1 MGVQLAR
8 ERGGLPL
15 ALQQLGLGG
24 RSVSEASCVLFSS
37 RGCSESLVFAAFGLQ
52 PLAGCVGCSRSI
64 ELDAPSGASCGL
76 AVAQSIC
83 ASCQGRNPSAVAL
96 AIAGWVVQ
104 KMAEQAAQAAPETDH
119 PAADAAAAQEPPD
132 VARSAAKKLVSGAI
146 SAAKASALDD
156 TLVASLRICTL
167 DGVAT
172 TDGDADGVLTKLAAL
187 SVSAALFVTVDG
199 EEKRIASEEALFA
212 ALRAAASARAIAF
225 RTEARPA
232 KRWRDDDDSDDAADA
247 TKRRRHFLNVSS
259 SGIVVA
265 SPGVFEAAAAGEGVA
280 VKVFNEDSDVHVG
293 TTCGHCKASPIR
305 GVRYTRPAPGGADLD
320 LCEPCLLA
328 YRTGPARGERR
339 LPFKR
344 VPHPVREVAL

>member
-1 MGVQLAR
+1 
-8 ERGGLPL
+8 
-15 ALQQLGLGG
+15 
-24 RSVSEASCVLFSS
+24 
-37 RGCSESLVFAAFGLQ
+37 
-52 PLAGCVGCSRSI
+52 
-64 ELDAPSGASCGL
+64 
-76 AVAQSIC
+76 
-83 ASCQGRNPSAVAL
+83 
-96 AIAGWVVQ
+96 
-104 KMAEQAAQAAPETDH
+104 MAEAAEAAPETDH
-119 PAADAAAAQEPPD
+119 PGPDDAAAQPQD
-132 VARSAAKKLVSGAI
+132 VARSAARTLVSGAI
-146 SAAKASALDD
+146 NAAKASALADD

-167 DGVAT
+167 DGVAAQ
-172 TDGDADGVLTKLAAL
+172 DDADALLSKLAAL
-187 SVSAALFVTVDG
+187 SVSAALYVTVDG
-199 EEKRIASEEALFA
+199 EETCIDSEEALFA

-225 RTEARPA
+225 RTEARRPT
-232 KRWRDDDDSDDAADA
+232 KRRRDDSDEDA

-265 SPGVFEAAAAGEGVA
+265 SPGVFEAAAAGESVA

>member
-1 MGVQLAR
+1 
-8 ERGGLPL
+8 
-15 ALQQLGLGG
+15 
-24 RSVSEASCVLFSS
+24 
-37 RGCSESLVFAAFGLQ
+37 
-52 PLAGCVGCSRSI
+52 
-64 ELDAPSGASCGL
+64 
-76 AVAQSIC
+76 
-83 ASCQGRNPSAVAL
+83 
-96 AIAGWVVQ
+96 
-104 KMAEQAAQAAPETDH
+104 MAEQAAQAAPPETDH
-119 PAADAAAAQEPPD
+119 PPPD
-132 VARSAAKKLVSGAI
+132 EPLVDDAVARSAARTLVSGAI
-146 SAAKASALDD
+146 NAAKASALEDED
-156 TLVASLRICTL
+156 LAAALRICTL
-167 DGVAT
+167 DGVAAK
-172 TDGDADGVLTKLAAL
+172 DDADALLAKLAAL
-187 SVSAALFVTVDG
+187 SVSAALYVTVDG
-199 EEKRIASEEALFA
+199 EETRIDSEEALFA

-232 KRWRDDDDSDDAADA
+232 KRRRDDGSDDAADA

-265 SPGVFEAAAAGEGVA
+265 SPGVFEAAVAGESVA

-320 LCEPCLLA
+320 LCEPCLLE

>member
-1 MGVQLAR
+1 
-8 ERGGLPL
+8 
-15 ALQQLGLGG
+15 
-24 RSVSEASCVLFSS
+24 
-37 RGCSESLVFAAFGLQ
+37 
-52 PLAGCVGCSRSI
+52 
-64 ELDAPSGASCGL
+64 
-76 AVAQSIC
+76 
-83 ASCQGRNPSAVAL
+83 
-96 AIAGWVVQ
+96 
-104 KMAEQAAQAAPETDH
+104 MAEAAEAAPETDH
-119 PAADAAAAQEPPD
+119 PAPGEPLIDDA
-132 VARSAAKKLVSGAI
+132 VAKSAARKLVSGAI
-146 SAAKASALDD
+146 NAAKASALADD

-172 TDGDADGVLTKLAAL
+172 TDDDTDVLLSKLAAL
-187 SVSAALFVTVDG
+187 SVSAALYVTVDG
-199 EEKRIASEEALFA
+199 EETKIDSEEALFA

-225 RTEARPA
+225 RTETRPA
-232 KRWRDDDDSDDAADA
+232 KRQRDDSDDEAADA

-265 SPGVFEAAAAGEGVA
+265 SPGVFEAAAAGESVA
-280 VKVFNEDSDVHVG
+280 VKVFDESSDVHVG

>member
-1 MGVQLAR
+1 
-8 ERGGLPL
+8 
-15 ALQQLGLGG
+15 
-24 RSVSEASCVLFSS
+24 
-37 RGCSESLVFAAFGLQ
+37 
-52 PLAGCVGCSRSI
+52 
-64 ELDAPSGASCGL
+64 
-76 AVAQSIC
+76 
-83 ASCQGRNPSAVAL
+83 
-96 AIAGWVVQ
+96 
-104 KMAEQAAQAAPETDH
+104 MAEAAEAAPETDH
-119 PAADAAAAQEPPD
+119 PAPDAD
-132 VARSAAKKLVSGAI
+132 VARSAAQTLVSGAI
-146 SAAKASALDD
+146 NAAKASALADE

-167 DGVAT
+167 DGVAA
-172 TDGDADGVLTKLAAL
+172 DDDADGLLARLAAL

-199 EEKRIASEEALFA
+199 EETRIDSEEALFA

-225 RTEARPA
+225 RTEKRPA
-232 KRWRDDDDSDDAADA
+232 KRRRDDASDEDA

-265 SPGVFEAAAAGEGVA
+265 SPGVFEAAAAGESVA

-293 TTCGHCKASPIR
+293 TTCGHCKASPIV
-305 GVRYTRPAPGGADLD
+305 GVRYTRPAPGGGDLD

>member
-1 MGVQLAR
+1 
-8 ERGGLPL
+8 
-15 ALQQLGLGG
+15 
-24 RSVSEASCVLFSS
+24 
-37 RGCSESLVFAAFGLQ
+37 
-52 PLAGCVGCSRSI
+52 
-64 ELDAPSGASCGL
+64 
-76 AVAQSIC
+76 
-83 ASCQGRNPSAVAL
+83 
-96 AIAGWVVQ
+96 
-104 KMAEQAAQAAPETDH
+104 MAEAAQAAPETDH
-119 PAADAAAAQEPPD
+119 PAPDAAA
-132 VARSAAKKLVSGAI
+132 SAARTLVSGAI
-146 SAAKASALDD
+146 DSAKASALADD

-167 DGVAT
+167 DGVAAQ
-172 TDGDADGVLTKLAAL
+172 DDADALLSKLAAL
-187 SVSAALFVTVDG
+187 SVSAALYVTVDG
-199 EEKRIASEEALFA
+199 EETCIDSEEALFA

-232 KRWRDDDDSDDAADA
+232 KRRRDDSDDAAEA
-247 TKRRRHFLNVSS
+247 TKRRRPHFLNVSS

-265 SPGVFEAAAAGEGVA
+265 SPGVFEAAAAGESVA

-320 LCEPCLLA
+320 LCEPCLLE

>member
-1 MGVQLAR
+1 
-8 ERGGLPL
+8 
-15 ALQQLGLGG
+15 
-24 RSVSEASCVLFSS
+24 
-37 RGCSESLVFAAFGLQ
+37 
-52 PLAGCVGCSRSI
+52 
-64 ELDAPSGASCGL
+64 
-76 AVAQSIC
+76 
-83 ASCQGRNPSAVAL
+83 
-96 AIAGWVVQ
+96 
-104 KMAEQAAQAAPETDH
+104 MAEAAGAAPETDH
-119 PAADAAAAQEPPD
+119 PAPDAAAAQPQD
-132 VARSAAKKLVSGAI
+132 VARSAARTLVSGAI
-146 SAAKASALDD
+146 SAAKASALADD

-167 DGVAT
+167 DGVAADD
-172 TDGDADGVLTKLAAL
+172 DGADGLLAKLAAL

-199 EEKRIASEEALFA
+199 DERRIDSEEALFA

-232 KRWRDDDDSDDAADA
+232 KRRRDDDSDEDA

-265 SPGVFEAAAAGEGVA
+265 SPGVFEAAAAGESVA

-293 TTCGHCKASPIR
+293 TTCGRCKVSPIR

>member
-1 MGVQLAR
+1 
-8 ERGGLPL
+8 
-15 ALQQLGLGG
+15 
-24 RSVSEASCVLFSS
+24 
-37 RGCSESLVFAAFGLQ
+37 
-52 PLAGCVGCSRSI
+52 
-64 ELDAPSGASCGL
+64 
-76 AVAQSIC
+76 
-83 ASCQGRNPSAVAL
+83 
-96 AIAGWVVQ
+96 
-104 KMAEQAAQAAPETDH
+104 MAEAAEAAPPETDH
-119 PAADAAAAQEPPD
+119 PAPDAAAAQPQD
-132 VARSAAKKLVSGAI
+132 VARSAARTLVSGAI
-146 SAAKASALDD
+146 NAAKASALADD

-172 TDGDADGVLTKLAAL
+172 TDDADVLLSKLAAL
-187 SVSAALFVTVDG
+187 SVSTALYVTVDG
-199 EEKRIASEEALFA
+199 EETRIDSEEALFA

-232 KRWRDDDDSDDAADA
+232 KRRRDDDASDEDA
-247 TKRRRHFLNVSS
+247 TKRRRPHFLNVSS

-265 SPGVFEAAAAGEGVA
+265 SPGVFEAAAAGESVA
-280 VKVFNEDSDVHVG
+280 VKVFNESSDVHVG

>member
-1 MGVQLAR
+1 
-8 ERGGLPL
+8 
-15 ALQQLGLGG
+15 
-24 RSVSEASCVLFSS
+24 
-37 RGCSESLVFAAFGLQ
+37 
-52 PLAGCVGCSRSI
+52 
-64 ELDAPSGASCGL
+64 
-76 AVAQSIC
+76 
-83 ASCQGRNPSAVAL
+83 
-96 AIAGWVVQ
+96 
-104 KMAEQAAQAAPETDH
+104 MAEAAQAAPETDH
-119 PAADAAAAQEPPD
+119 PAPNAAAQEQQDAEPVD
-132 VARSAAKKLVSGAI
+132 DAVAKSAARKLVSGAI
-146 SAAKASALDD
+146 SAAKASALADD

-167 DGVAT
+167 DGVAADD
-172 TDGDADGVLTKLAAL
+172 DGADGLLAKLAAL

-199 EEKRIASEEALFA
+199 DERRIDSEEALFA

-232 KRWRDDDDSDDAADA
+232 KRRRDDDSDEDA

-265 SPGVFEAAAAGEGVA
+265 SPGVFEAAAAGESVA

-293 TTCGHCKASPIR
+293 TTCGTCKMSPIV
-305 GVRYTRPAPGGADLD
+305 GVRYTRPAPGGGDLD